1 MTARRMRTIVYCLIS
16 AALVTVATACGS
28 AGPGSG
34 SGSGAGSGSG
44 GSGGHI
50 TLGVAAGNGPANA
63 DLAQA
68 LGYFKDAGL
77 DVSFKPL
84 NGAGAEAIAGLDS
97 GSITIVESNVVSVM
111 QSAQHGIKAPC
122 FTGGVDFANNMN
134 SVLESAKSITQ
145 PSQLAGKSIGVISTN
160 SANTLMIDA
169 YLAAHGVDYHSVHFV
184 ATGVTNTLS
193 ALQSGSV
200 QAGELVAPYSQ
211 QYLQSGGNL
220 LQENFGTV
228 VNTPI
233 FACWTA
239 LKDWLNSNSAT
250 AKKFV
255 QALDRADTYYYA
267 HPKQAAAMVSK
278 LNGLPPSAN
287 SPDMTFKFTTSISG
301 PQLQQWITLG
311 QKYGVLHDV
320 NLSQVYDPIGG

>member
-1 MTARRMRTIVYCLIS
+1 MTARRIRTTVCCLV
-16 AALVTVATACGS
+16 AAGLVTVAAACSSG
-28 AGPGSG
+28 GPGSG
-34 SGSGAGSGSG
+34 SGPGSGPG
-44 GSGGHI
+44 NSGGHI

-68 LGYFKDAGL
+68 LGYFKAAGL

-84 NGAGAEAIAGLDS
+84 SGAGAEAIAGLDS

-111 QSAQHGIKAPC
+111 QSAEHGIKAPC

-134 SVLESAKSITQ
+134 TTLESVKSITQ
-145 PSQLAGKSIGVISTN
+145 PSQLAGKSIGVVSTN

-211 QYLQSGGNL
+211 QFMQSGGNL
-220 LQENFGTV
+220 LQKDFGTV

-239 LKDWLNSNSAT
+239 LKNWLSGNSAT

-255 QALDRADTYYYA
+255 QALNKADAYYYA
-267 HPKQAAAMVSK
+267 HPQQAAAMVSK
-278 LNGLPPSAN
+278 LNGLPATAN

-311 QKYGVLHDV
+311 QKYGVLRGNL
-320 NLSQVYDPIGG
+320 NLSQVYYPISG